1 MSKLYLHPLPVRIWH
16 WANAFIVIIL
26 ILTGIQMRAPSIQM
40 IHDYRIVVLIH
51 KYFGFAMAGSF
62 FFWLFYYIFTGDLK
76 KHYIMSF
83 KDMKNIPEQAL
94 YYLFHI
100 FRGKKN
106 PFKPSPEN
114 KFNSLQK
121 LAYSSIMFV
130 FVPIIAFTGILFS
143 DILYFFSWIKAIG
156 GLRILDAIHITAA
169 YIFVFYLLVHIY
181 MATLGP
187 KLYSHIKSMVTGYE
201 EK

>member
-16 WANAFIVIIL
+16 WANAFIVIVL
-26 ILTGIQMRAPSIQM
+26 IITGIQMRAPSIQ
-40 IHDYRIVVLIH
+40 IFHDYRIVVLLH
-51 KYFGFAMAGSF
+51 KYFGFALAWSF
-62 FFWLFYYIFTGDLK
+62 FFWLFYYIFTGNLRK
-76 KHYIMSF
+76 YYLITF
-83 KDMKNIPEQAL
+83 KDMKDMPGQAL
-94 YYLFHI
+94 FYLFHI
-100 FRGKKN
+100 FRGEKN

-114 KFNSLQK
+114 KFNPLQK

-130 FVPIIAFTGILFS
+130 FIPIITFTGILFS

-169 YIFVFYLLVHIY
+169 YIFVFYLLVHLY

-187 KLYSHIKSMVTGYE
+187 RLHSYIKSMITGYE
-201 EK
+201 EE